1 MRDVTYTPWQ
11 WAAMATLATLV
22 LFLLHLLVISTL
34 LPSGEP
40 LLPPLEEVAEL
51 APWQEGLHQLAG
63 RLEGL
68 EAASRV
74 AGGLEARSR
83 HGGPDNSSWRHKCL
97 LTMARLVLTRTAPSD
112 KKYSC

>member
-1 MRDVTYTPWQ
+1 
-11 WAAMATLATLV
+11 MATLATLV
-22 LFLLHLLVISTL
+22 LFLLQLLVISTL

-74 AGGLEARSR
+74 AGGLEARVEAR
-83 HGGPDNSSWRHKCL
+83 VE
-97 LTMARLVLTRTAPSD
+97 ARLVELEARLDRSMARVAQVEARVGGEERE
-112 KKYSC
+112 SCQKN